1 MSKRLHRLGMF
12 ALVLALVAGCATGSA
27 VRNADRAASKGDWDT
42 AVSFY
47 RQALGRAPSRA
58 DLKIKLE
65 RATRNAAAEHVRRAR
80 QLETQDQLSGALAE
94 YRLAADLD
102 PSASVAVT
110 KSMELERKIRQQAEA
125 SRPQGR
131 LDTLRQQAAQGSPI
145 PRLDPRA
152 PVPAMH
158 FTNSSIRDILRTIGE
173 LTGINIMYD
182 QGLDASLSRPYSMDI
197 QQQSIEEIL
206 LQVLQANA
214 LTFKIQN
221 PRTIFVYQDNPQ
233 NRQKYE
239 DQYVQ
244 TFFLSHA
251 NPSDLQTQLNALIG
265 NAAIAVRPAFSPNKD
280 NNSLTVK
287 ATAPVLAVISNFVNS
302 MDRPVPEVFI
312 EAEILE
318 VDRSY
323 TKQLGLDLNQWALG
337 LAFSPEVSPAA
348 GTGSIPM
355 ANPGAYN
362 LNTISR
368 GVSAND
374 FYLTSPG
381 AMIRL
386 LESNQNTRVLA
397 RPSQRGQAGAEI
409 ALKLGDQI
417 PIPTTVFQS
426 GAAGGVAN
434 IPTTSVQYQS
444 VGVNLVFTPRVT
456 YQDEIILE
464 KLTLE
469 KSGLGANLDVG
480 GQSFPTIVS
489 RQANTTLRLRDGEST
504 MIAGLLRDD
513 DRRTIKSL
521 PGLVNLPVLRSI
533 FGNSDRQIDQT
544 DIVMIITPHIVRGHE
559 MTADDLKPMYVGT
572 QQNVT
577 SGNAPVLISQE
588 ALAAAVSGPSGST
601 VAGGPA
607 SSAPSPSPSPVAP
620 GPGPVPGPGP
630 EMAPIVPSTPQG
642 AAPATPRA
650 LPIQPVPA
658 PGAAAPTPQRSSGL
672 RITLAPPAAGPEGSL
687 PSGGG
692 PFTMPIQIADAADVA
707 TIALSIT
714 YDPAIVRAPTVTQG
728 SFMMQ
733 GGVMVTFVPSINPSS
748 GRIDIALSRPSART
762 GASGS
767 GLLAAISFTAGTA
780 GTTEFTVTGVATT
793 PAGQSIPV
801 QFTPARVAVR

>member
-1 MSKRLHRLGMF
+1 MKGHCVSKRLHRLGML
-12 ALVLALVAGCATGSA
+12 AIAVALVAGCATGAA

-65 RATRNAAAEHVRRAR
+65 RATRNAAADHVRRAR
-80 QLETQDQLSGALAE
+80 QLEAQEQLSGALAE
-94 YRLAADLD
+94 YKLAADLD
-102 PSASVAVT
+102 PSASLAVT
-110 KSMELERKIRQQAEA
+110 KSVELERKLRQQAEA
-125 SRPQGR
+125 ARPQGR
-131 LDTLRQQAAQGSPI
+131 IDSLRQQAAQVSPI
-145 PRLDPRA
+145 PRLDPRT
-152 PVPAMH
+152 PLRAMH
-158 FTNSSIRDILRTIGE
+158 FTNSSIRDILRTIGD
-173 LTGINIMYD
+173 LTGINVQYD
-182 QGLDASLSRPYSMDI
+182 QGLDAALSRPYSMDL
-197 QQQSIEEIL
+197 QEQSVEEVL

-233 NRQKYE
+233 QRQKYE

-251 NPSDLQTQLNALIG
+251 NPTDLQTQLNALLNG
-265 NAAIAVRPAFSPNKD
+265 TNIAVRPAFSPNKD

-337 LAFSPEVSPAA
+337 LAFSPEVSPAT
-348 GTGSIPM
+348 GTGSIPP
-355 ANPGAYN
+355 ATPGSYN

-409 ALKLGDQI
+409 SLKLGDQI
-417 PIPTTVFQS
+417 PIPTTVFQA

-434 IPTTSVQYQS
+434 IPATSVQYQS

-456 YQDEIILE
+456 YQDEVILE

-480 GQSFPTIVS
+480 GQTFPTIVS

-577 SGNAPVLISQE
+577 SGGAPVLISPE
-588 ALAAAVSGPSGST
+588 ALAAASAPSGNT

-607 SSAPSPSPSPVAP
+607 TGAPAPSVPANAPAP
-620 GPGPVPGPGP
+620 GQGQEMPPV
-630 EMAPIVPSTPQG
+630 VPSTPQG
-642 AAPATPRA
+642 AAPRA
-650 LPIQPVPA
+650 LPIQPVPS
-658 PGAAAPTPQRSSGL
+658 PGAGAPAPARSSGL
-672 RITLAPPAAGPEGSL
+672 RITVVPPAAGPEGSL
-687 PSGGG
+687 PAGGG

-714 YDPAIVRAPTVTQG
+714 YDPAVVRAPTVTQG
-728 SFMMQ
+728 SFMMM
-733 GGVMVTFVPSINPSS
+733 GGVMVTFVPSVNAAA

-767 GLLAAISFTAGTA
+767 GLLAAISFTAGAA
-780 GTTEFTVTGVATT
+780 GSTEFTVTGVATT
-793 PAGQSIPV
+793 PAGQSIPM
-801 QFTPARVAVR
+801 QFAPARVAVR

>member
-1 MSKRLHRLGMF
+1 ML
-12 ALVLALVAGCATGSA
+12 ALALALVAGCATGSA

-65 RATRNAAAEHVRRAR
+65 RATRNAAADHVRRAR
-80 QLETQDQLSGALAE
+80 QLEAQDQLSGALAE
-94 YRLAADLD
+94 YKLAADLD
-102 PSASVAVT
+102 PSASLAVT
-110 KSMELERKIRQQAEA
+110 KSIELERKIRQQAEA

-131 LDTLRQQAAQGSPI
+131 LDSLRQQAAQGSPI
-145 PRLDPRA
+145 PRLDPRT
-152 PVPAMH
+152 PLRAMH
-158 FTNSSIRDILRTIGE
+158 FTNASVRDILRTIGE
-173 LTGINIMYD
+173 LTGINVTYD
-182 QGLDASLSRPYSMDI
+182 QNLDASLSRPYSMDI
-197 QQQSIEEIL
+197 QEQSVEEVL

-233 NRQKYE
+233 QRQKYE
-239 DQYVQ
+239 DQFVQ

-251 NPSDLQTQLNALIG
+251 NPTDLQTQLNALLQSA
-265 NAAIAVRPAFSPNKD
+265 NIAVRPAFSPNKD

-287 ATAPVLAVISNFVNS
+287 ATAPVLAVITNFVNS

-337 LAFSPEVSPAA
+337 LAFSPEVSPAS
-348 GTGSIPM
+348 GTGTIPP
-355 ANPGAYN
+355 ANPGPYN

-417 PIPTTVFQS
+417 PIPTTVFQA

-434 IPTTSVQYQS
+434 IPATSVQYQS

-456 YQDEIILE
+456 YQDEVILE

-469 KSGLGANLDVG
+469 KSGLGQNLDVG
-480 GQSFPTIVS
+480 GQSFPTIIS

-577 SGNAPVLISQE
+577 SGSAPVLISPE
-588 ALAAAVSGPSGST
+588 ALAAAVAGPSGSS
-601 VAGGPA
+601 VAGGPTA
-607 SSAPSPSPSPVAP
+607 PTPSTPPSPSPSPSAP
-620 GPGPVPGPGP
+620 VNAPAPTPPP

-642 AAPATPRA
+642 SAPAGPRA
-650 LPIQPVPA
+650 LPIQPVPPPGTSA
-658 PGAAAPTPQRSSGL
+658 PAPQRSSGL
-672 RITLAPPAAGPEGSL
+672 RITLVPPAAGPGGAL
-687 PSGGG
+687 PAGGG

-714 YDPAIVRAPTVTQG
+714 YDPAVVRAPTVTQG

-733 GGVMVTFVPSINPSS
+733 GGVMVTFVPSINAAA

-762 GASGS
+762 GATGG

-780 GTTEFTVTGVATT
+780 GSAEFTVTGVATT
-793 PAGQSIPV
+793 PAGQAIPM
-801 QFTPARVAVR
+801 QFAPAKVAVR